1 MKLVN
6 FSTLKNTSSNGSSA
20 HGVKMPI
27 IRGPQVHVVVYGKIM
42 EILIFDPGNP
52 GSDFE

>member
-1 MKLVN
+1 MKFVN
-6 FSTLKNTSSNGSSA
+6 FSTLKNTSSNGISE

-27 IRGPQVHVVVYGKIM
+27 IRAPQVHPVVYGKIV